1 MTTCRYQQFSL
12 LVIPLLIISQGCQNP
27 AVTDVMNQ
35 VQAAAQ
41 PSQIVP
47 QRSSNTQQPAQTTS
61 NAPAQQFIDIHALGK
76 KITLHTDFGEFLG
89 HLPKGKDKS
98 RVYLARIDDFPLGSG
113 YMGLDKWDMALETG
127 FIDGLLDKGLTVAEK
142 LDHVNPRN
150 PSEYIGTSPQD
161 AFYMHGINLKD
172 LDMIRRDFKAPI
184 LLTYQIMDF
193 SEINL
198 SVIVYLRLIDIKS
211 MKVLSSG
218 LIQVGESNNTMVKN
232 DVSAFD
238 DAYNIVKSVAD
249 FPSSIFSKGTTI
261 GLLNTDILNITG
273 AYKNA
278 PSKKVMAIENGII
291 TGLIHNE
298 KYKDAEPVIMEKTG
312 GFKLKYAPVYKN
324 IVFNTNPILYEN
336 WSEFIAETDCSF
348 LFMYRY
354 MKDNGLYMKIIDTN
368 ANGKVIFSK
377 AYVFDGKTDQGIIQN
392 HNIVAEQFKSNI
404 DFGNLRGKKIMIL
417 DGDKQAV
424 ESEAYFNMQPTFNE
438 MNLAIEE
445 GMVSALVEEDVA
457 IYEKLKTLYLKRPW
471 MYNGK
476 IFNLNPL
483 YLDEWNQLKEFGVE
497 TLIVYNNLIPY
508 EKLSPGHPDFK
519 KVALGIR
526 VIDISTGDI
535 LDVSEFSNL
544 N

>member
-113 YMGLDKWDMALETG
+113 YTGLDKWDMALETG